1 LQLLP
6 VTRVFISIYLQILG
20 EIAVKVG
27 APMLAKLL
35 EARVRPR
42 PASRYA
48 RQRPNNPGWA
58 SPEMVKGWIRAMADM
73 GEDKFV
79 GSGST
84 LPSGS
89 ADFKSKARDI
99 QTNPQN
105 PNYQKYW
112 NGDVDVQAMVREYL
126 KKSGG

>member
-1 LQLLP
+1 
-6 VTRVFISIYLQILG
+6 LQILG

-79 GSGST
+79 GSGSRSLLAQPTSSRRRATSRQIPRIRTIRSIGTGT
-84 LPSGS
+84 LM
-89 ADFKSKARDI
+89 SKRWCASI
-99 QTNPQN
+99 
-105 PNYQKYW
+105 
-112 NGDVDVQAMVREYL
+112 
-126 KKSGG
+126 